1 MLIRPKSASRTR
13 TMHLDAMSNCRKD
26 QNDSLKDVN
35 MDTESLSINDLKPQ
49 QSLSSCTE
57 VHNWDNIPVTDII
70 SPKMDGIEIN
80 NIEPK
85 RSVSNQEYTRM

>member
-35 MDTESLSINDLKPQ
+35 MDTESLSIVKPQ
-49 QSLSSCTE
+49 QSLSPCTE
-57 VHNWDNIPVTDII
+57 VHNWDNIPVSDII

-80 NIEPK
+80 HIEPK

>member
-35 MDTESLSINDLKPQ
+35 MDTESFSITDVQPQ
-49 QSLSSCTE
+49 QSSSSCTE
-57 VHNWDNIPVTDII
+57 AHNWDNIPVSDII

>member
-35 MDTESLSINDLKPQ
+35 MDTESLSITDVKSQ
-49 QSLSSCTE
+49 QSLSPCTE
-57 VHNWDNIPVTDII
+57 AHNWDNIPVSDII
-70 SPKMDGIEIN
+70 SPKMDRIEIN

>member
-35 MDTESLSINDLKPQ
+35 MDTESLSITDVEPQ
-49 QSLSSCTE
+49 QSPCTE
-57 VHNWDNIPVTDII
+57 VHNWDNIPVSDII

-80 NIEPK
+80 NVEPK

>member
-26 QNDSLKDVN
+26 QNESLKDVN
-35 MDTESLSINDLKPQ
+35 MDTESLSITDAKPQ
-49 QSLSSCTE
+49 QSLSPCTE
-57 VHNWDNIPVTDII
+57 VHKWDNIPVSDII

-80 NIEPK
+80 SIEPK